1 MLLFNNR
8 YISNYKIIF
17 LVIDTALLV
26 AAIAIGYYLRF
37 GWNGYLKLSQHLLAR
52 GLFFVV
58 VFQSCLYY
66 FELYDLK
73 IIKDGSKFA
82 HRFLQSIAATLAVLM
97 ISYYVFPDLYLGR
110 GILLF
115 TLTCATG
122 AVFFWRII
130 YRSIVKGNQLN
141 ERVIIL
147 GTGAFAREIAREI
160 RDRGDSGFEVIG
172 HIDEQKK
179 ESKT

>member
-1 MLLFNNR
+1 MF
-8 YISNYKIIF
+8 F
-17 LVIDTALLV
+17 LVDALLLLGAV
-26 AAIAIGYYLRF
+26 AIGYCLRF
-37 GWNGYLKLSQHLLAR
+37 GWSGYLKLLNHLLAR
-52 GLFFVV
+52 GLFFTL
-58 VFQSCLYY
+58 VFQISLYY
-66 FELYDLK
+66 FELYELK
-73 IIKDGSKFA
+73 IIRDHSKFGL
-82 HRFLQSIAATLAVLM
+82 RFVQSITATLIVLM